1 MNDAFCG
8 GPDGKSLNAS
18 APLVSEDAFKN
29 VAALI
34 LMGDPRHVP
43 GSPFNVG
50 NATVGGVS
58 ISPGGARTLDQ
69 RTRCADGGGTGVC
82 GPTEG
87 FSMPG
92 LRRSNSAILRLT
104 RPVLLQRNGSSGA
117 SRIWKRVR
125 CGCAKI
131 HLEQAVGLIYRN
143 CGVRSAALGSLSIQR
158 GLVVTNRTIMVRR

>member
-18 APLVSEDAFKN
+18 APLVSRDAFRN

-58 ISPGGARTLDQ
+58 ISLGGARSLDQ
-69 RTRCADGGGTGVC
+69 RTQCANGGGTGVC
-82 GPTEG
+82 GPTERV
-87 FSMPG
+87 SMPR

-104 RPVLLQRNGSSGA
+104 RPVLLQRNGPSGA
-117 SRIWKRVR
+117 SRIWKRVWH
-125 CGCAKI
+125 GCAEI
-131 HLEQAVGLIYRN
+131 HLEQAAGLIYRT
-143 CGVRSAALGSLSIQR
+143 CGVRSASLGCPSTQK
-158 GLVVTNRTIMVRR
+158 GLPLIG